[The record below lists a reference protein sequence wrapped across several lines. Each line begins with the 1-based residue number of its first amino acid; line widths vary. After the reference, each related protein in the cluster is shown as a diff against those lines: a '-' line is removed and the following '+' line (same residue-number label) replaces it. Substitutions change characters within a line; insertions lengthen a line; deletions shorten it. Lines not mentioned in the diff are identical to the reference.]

1 MSLININQAYLDELK
16 VEITDAEKRQAR
28 LNDYIEGLQALYKG
42 MKTFLEKKSGLT
54 DINADALSETEK
66 FLDKVELN
74 LDKATS
80 SAILSTSPVFS
91 TNGASSGGKFLADV
105 PANQFEESLGNT
117 PNLPDIV
124 ATDQGSDAAENRLS
138 SSGMLKGLSMFEALK
153 KYLSMFSE
161 KQTVRTIMN
170 GLTDYGFEADSKHF
184 YEGVRGMLRYHEAK
198 NIFERDG
205 TLWGLVREEMTEVP
219 TKSRSDKPIESQI
232 VTSSKSAANIKVPTE
247 KGTPE
252 NKPPRSVVKTNT
264 LYCKEILQKSGQP
277 WLHVDQ
283 ILVYLKNDY
292 DIIRSKKIISS
303 ALRKNAKNKQPLF
316 KAIGRNRFGLLEARP
331 AVKEDVS
338 A

>member
-16 VEITDAEKRQAR
+16 VEITDAEKQQAR
-28 LNDYIEGLQALYKG
+28 LNDYIEGLQALHKG
-42 MKTFLEKKSGLT
+42 IKTFLEKKNGLA
-54 DINADALSETEK
+54 DINADPLSETEK

-74 LDKATS
+74 FDKAAS
-80 SAILSTSPVFS
+80 SSIVSTSAVIS

-105 PANQFEESLGNT
+105 PANQFEESFGNIS
-117 PNLPDIV
+117 NLPDRV
-124 ATDQGSDAAENRLS
+124 AIDQGSDAAENRLS
-138 SSGMLKGLSMFEALK
+138 SSGMLRGLSMFEALK

-184 YEGVRGMLRYHEAK
+184 YEGVRGMLRYHEGK

-205 TLWGLVREEMTEVP
+205 TLWGLVREEITKVP
-219 TKSRSDKPIESQI
+219 AKSRGGEPIESQNK
-232 VTSSKSAANIKVPTE
+232 VSSESAANVKFPTE
-247 KGTPE
+247 DATPE
-252 NKPPRSVVKTNT
+252 NKPTRLVVKTNT

-303 ALRKNAKNKQPLF
+303 ALRKNANNKQPLF
-316 KAIGRNRFGLLEARP
+316 RAMGRNRFGLLEDQPSER
-331 AVKEDVS
+331 VS
-338 A
+338 T